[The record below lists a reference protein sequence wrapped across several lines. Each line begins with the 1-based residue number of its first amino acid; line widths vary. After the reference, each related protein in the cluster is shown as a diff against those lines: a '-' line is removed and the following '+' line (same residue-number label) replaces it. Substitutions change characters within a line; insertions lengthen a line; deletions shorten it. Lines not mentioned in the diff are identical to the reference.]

1 MTEARQTQ
9 TGAVF
14 NFLRANMS
22 KCKGI
27 TDKQAVDMFGA
38 YRLSDIIFRLR
49 KKLKDTEYDIVNIWH
64 TCTDRYGRETR
75 YVEYVMVKKQ

>member
-9 TGAVF
+9 TNAVF
-14 NFLRANMS
+14 NYLKAGMS

-38 YRLSDIIFRLR
+38 YRLSGIIFYLR
-49 KKLKDTEYDIVNIWH
+49 KKLKDTEYDIVNVWH
-64 TCTDRYGRETR
+64 TGTNRYDGKSR
-75 YVEYVMVKKQ
+75 YVEYVMVKRQ